1 MQGDIN
7 KQMTRGI
14 DDSSVLVVFVTS
26 RYVTKVNGEGPNG
39 ANDNCAPRLRHAA
52 SLSSCK

>member
-39 ANDNCAPRLRHAA
+39 ANDNCAPRLRRTA